1 MRGYAGCKHYQR
13 GEAGAVMPG
22 RRLWPYGIPSTH
34 EAVSDLIRK
43 HSTNPRGVREQALEP
58 HDLSN
63 VRTVLDLGC
72 GFGFMAQEVAGR
84 AHPEAVVTGVDAC
97 AANWRPFVL
106 RVRATGREANFR
118 RMRLGGRLP
127 WSDDTFDL
135 VVSSYSL
142 YFFPEILPEAA
153 RVLRPDGHLLAVTHS
168 EESVRDMLA
177 LVGIEPGESVLL
189 TLVRR
194 FSAESGTRVLSAC
207 FESIEHT
214 EYPNS
219 LRFEE
224 GDLDDLLTYLRFKFR
239 FLDDWPESEPELHR
253 LHERDFEERLACCG
267 PVVLRKD
274 DVAFWAGEPKGASVR
289 RGSG

>member
-1 MRGYAGCKHYQR
+1 
-13 GEAGAVMPG
+13 MPG

-43 HSTNPRGVREQALEP
+43 HSTNPRDVRKQALEH

-84 AHPEAVVTGVDAC
+84 AHPEAVVTGLDAC

-106 RVRATGREANFR
+106 RVRAAGRVATFR

-127 WSDDTFDL
+127 WPGEAFDL
-135 VVSSYSL
+135 VVCSYSL
-142 YFFPEILPEAA
+142 YFFPEILPEVA
-153 RVLRPDGHLLAVTHS
+153 RVLRPDGQLLAVTHS
-168 EESVRDMLA
+168 EESVRDILA

-194 FSAESGTRVLSAC
+194 FSAESGRRVLSAC
-207 FESIEHT
+207 FENIERT
-214 EYPNS
+214 EYRNA
-219 LRFEE
+219 LRFEVE
-224 GDLDDLLTYLRFKFR
+224 DLDDLLTYLRFKFR

-274 DVAFWAGEPKGASVR
+274 DVAFWAGGPRGEGVQE
-289 RGSG
+289 GSG